1 MAVSLSSHKGTADK
15 TRSRLR
21 RQIRARKKI
30 FGAPERP
37 RLVVTRSAR
46 HILAQV
52 IDDTAGRTLASASTM
67 EADLRS
73 ATGDKSAKAK
83 QVGLHGGGGRERAT
97 GGVVD
102 YLGQDVPGRT
112 GDDEPRALGSTEDL
126 LPGPDLTAQPRPCLG
141 RGSLVRRQRDSHH
154 LPAFPTLRRTCSPA

>member
-1 MAVSLSSHKGTADK
+1 MAVSLSSHKGTAAK

-30 FGAPERP
+30 YGAPERP

-83 QVGLHGGGGRERAT
+83 QVGELVAERAKAV
-97 GGVVD
+97 GVEQVVFD
-102 YLGQDVPGRT
+102 RAGNKYHGRIAALADGARGAGLG
-112 GDDEPRALGSTEDL
+112 
-126 LPGPDLTAQPRPCLG
+126 
-141 RGSLVRRQRDSHH
+141 
-154 LPAFPTLRRTCSPA
+154 F